1 METWPA
7 VPVGTMTRFGTVS
20 PGVQLRL
27 DANGREVPVG
37 NTVKTPLAVWS
48 TAVTLRTT
56 ALTPLAG
63 TPPAPSTCTFKV
75 VPAASVDPA
84 FAFPLFA
91 RVSAIR
97 AGTTGVNSPAL
108 PPLGGAK

>member
-63 TPPAPSTCTFKV
+63 TPPAPSASTFNV
-75 VPAASVDPA
+75 VPAASVEPA
-84 FAFPLFA
+84 FALPLPV
-91 RVSAIR
+91 RVWVMR
-97 AGTTGVNSPAL
+97 GGTSGEH
-108 PPLGGAK
+108 